1 MQATN
6 ILHLPAEQTPEEEVT
21 PTLITKIQMSHF
33 FGFRGE
39 LRTLHISQDHVL
51 NLRIGTYMGK

>member
-21 PTLITKIQMSHF
+21 PTLIIKIQMSHF

-39 LRTLHISQDHVL
+39 LRTLHIAQDCVL
-51 NLRIGTYMGK
+51 NRRIGTYIGK